1 MAQQYPVR
9 ELCALLEVT
18 RSGYYAW
25 HNGRETA
32 RDIANRLWTERIR
45 GVYHQKKGRYGS
57 PRVTEQLRREGHR
70 CDHKRVERLMRQQ
83 GLKGCSSRKR
93 RVCTTNSEH
102 DQPIA
107 PNLLLNR
114 PAPSGS
120 NEVWVATLP
129 TCHSQGNR
137 FQRFLPRNAHPAPPT
152 EVVHTVPP

>member
-1 MAQQYPVR
+1 MVETMAQQYPVR

-70 CDHKRVERLMRQQ
+70 CNHKRVERLMRQHKFVC
-83 GLKGCSSRKR
+83 GDGPHGR
-93 RVCTTNSEH
+93 RCRL
-102 DQPIA
+102 QPIVGV
-107 PNLLLNR
+107 LR
-114 PAPSGS
+114 GDHSGHD
-120 NEVWVATLP
+120 LR
-129 TCHSQGNR
+129 Q
-137 FQRFLPRNAHPAPPT
+137 L
-152 EVVHTVPP
+152 